1 MPPTAAAPPS
11 LDIIAIE
18 AAEALR
24 HHAKLPAN
32 WQPVASVVLGSGLG
46 QVANSLLEG
55 SLPCFP
61 SVNSALL
68 PGLAPSLVPG
78 HHGRFIAGYIGDVPV
93 LFQQGRIH
101 GYEGHHFQTLTA
113 SIRLCAALGSQSLI
127 LTNAAGGIHPEF
139 QPGDL
144 MLIRDHLKI
153 SAIFPAFHAVPAD
166 HFDAKPPSP
175 SPWCPQLQRIATSI
189 PCPLRLH
196 SGVYAMMPGPAYET
210 PAEVRMLRT
219 LGADAVGMSTVP
231 EALEAAARQMPTLGI
246 SCITNIAAG
255 LQNSPLSHAEV
266 TATGSRIQHQLATWL
281 SSLIPRVAS
290 DLPRS

>member
-1 MPPTAAAPPS
+1 
-11 LDIIAIE
+11 
-18 AAEALR
+18 
-24 HHAKLPAN
+24 
-32 WQPVASVVLGSGLG
+32 
-46 QVANSLLEG
+46 
-55 SLPCFP
+55 
-61 SVNSALL
+61 
-68 PGLAPSLVPG
+68 
-78 HHGRFIAGYIGDVPV
+78 
-93 LFQQGRIH
+93 
-101 GYEGHHFQTLTA
+101 
-113 SIRLCAALGSQSLI
+113 
-127 LTNAAGGIHPEF
+127 
-139 QPGDL
+139 

-153 SAIFPAFHAVPAD
+153 SAIFPAFPAFHAVPAD